1 MEKKQLRKIPM
12 ESVAYLLI
20 CVLGIFA
27 FNLIGPYMS
36 GKSLVEMD
44 MKIKKLQ
51 IQREK
56 QQLLYPFYQK
66 LLKKLQIKESRI
78 LPYPSKSKFPRDKTD
93 KISSIFCEIAQKIN
107 LETISVIPDVK
118 SIANGSGLFL
128 INILM
133 KGNFFDFRK
142 FLIELGGNPYLQ
154 HIEEI
159 KIQQIP
165 GGKEFRLK
173 IWLALD

>member
-1 MEKKQLRKIPM
+1 MEEKQSRKIPVQ
-12 ESVAYLLI
+12 SIAYLLI
-20 CVLGIFA
+20 CALGIFA
-27 FNLIGPYMS
+27 FILIGPYMS
-36 GKSLVEMD
+36 GKSLVKMD
-44 MKIKKLQ
+44 VKIKKLR

-66 LLKKLQIKESRI
+66 LLKKLQVEESRI
-78 LPYPSKSKFPRDKTD
+78 LPYPGKSKFPRDKTA
-93 KISSIFCEIAQKIN
+93 KISSIFREIAQKIN
-107 LETISVIPDVK
+107 LETVSITPDVK

-128 INILM
+128 INILV
-133 KGNFFDFRK
+133 KGDFFDFRK

-159 KIQQIP
+159 KIQQVP

>member
-1 MEKKQLRKIPM
+1 MEGKKSRRIPM
-12 ESVAYLLI
+12 ESISYLLI
-20 CVLGIFA
+20 CTLGILVFI
-27 FNLIGPYMS
+27 LIGPYMS
-36 GKSLVEMD
+36 ERSLTKMD
-44 MKIKKLQ
+44 MEIKKLQ

-66 LLKKLQIKESRI
+66 LVKKLQVEESRI
-78 LPYPSKSKFPRDKTD
+78 LPYPSKSKFPCAKTD
-93 KISSIFCEIAQKIN
+93 KISSIFCEIAQNSN
-107 LETISVIPDVK
+107 LETVSIIPDVK
-118 SIANGSGLFL
+118 SIANGFDFFL
-128 INILM
+128 VNLLV
-133 KGNFFDFRK
+133 KGDFFDFRK

-159 KIQQIP
+159 KIQQVP